1 MNLKARAIEREQA
14 MRVLIIE
21 DDELVANGL
30 KQGLQQLQYTVD
42 LASSAEEAAAVMS
55 HELFDIAVVDIGLPK
70 SDGLSFVAGLRAS
83 GNVMPVLILSARDTM
98 DDTVN
103 GLDAGADD
111 YMTKPFRLP
120 ELGARLRALLRRSH
134 DKADA
139 RIRHGHLTL
148 DTRSHLATL
157 NDGSLIDL
165 TKREWDILEIL
176 LLASP
181 NVVSKD
187 KLLQSLAGWDK
198 DITPNAIEVH
208 ISRLR
213 SKLEHIPVM
222 IRTIRGIGYRVDAQS
237 I

>member
-1 MNLKARAIEREQA
+1 

-42 LASSAEEAAAVMS
+42 LAKSAEEANAVMS
-55 HELFDIAVVDIGLPK
+55 QELFDIAVVDVGLPLA
-70 SDGLSFVAGLRAS
+70 DGLSFVASLRAS
-83 GNVMPVLILSARDTM
+83 GNLIPVLILSAKDTM
-98 DDTVN
+98 EDTVK

-139 RIRHGHLTL
+139 CIRHGRLTL
-148 DTRSHLATL
+148 DTRSHSATL
-157 NDGSLIDL
+157 NDGSCIDL

-176 LLASP
+176 LMASP
-181 NVVSKD
+181 TVVSKD

-198 DITPNAIEVH
+198 EITPNAIEVH

-213 SKLEHIPVM
+213 TKLEHIPVM
-222 IRTIRGIGYRVDAQS
+222 IRTIRGIGYRVDAQLV
-237 I
+237 

>member
-1 MNLKARAIEREQA
+1 
-14 MRVLIIE
+14 MRVLIVE

-30 KQGLQQLQYTVD
+30 KQGLQQLQYAVD
-42 LASSAEEAAAVMS
+42 LAKSAEQAIAFMS
-55 HELFDIAVVDIGLPK
+55 HELFDIAVVDIGLPEA
-70 SDGLSFVAGLRAS
+70 DGLSFVNSLRSS
-83 GNVMPVLILSARDTM
+83 GNVMPILILSARDTL
-98 DDTVN
+98 DDTVK

-139 RIRHGHLTL
+139 CIRHGRLTL
-148 DTRSHLATL
+148 DTRSHSAFLS
-157 NDGSLIDL
+157 DGSPIDL
-165 TKREWDILEIL
+165 TKREWNILEIL
-176 LLASP
+176 LMASP

-187 KLLQSLAGWDK
+187 KLLQSLSGWDK
-198 DITPNAIEVH
+198 EITPNAIEVH

-213 SKLEHIPVM
+213 TKLEHIPVM

-237 I
+237 V